1 MDAVAALLGL
11 ADKLAKGEPVGSAVG
26 EIYISFW
33 LRKLRVVSPY
43 VVVSVATEVDSE
55 SPHIGGVFS
64 ETANHEKKRTSAS
77 SITFLVSFV
86 ALVDMHH
93 SSVLGF
99 FSARSHH
106 KASFEKKYYEPNYSS
121 SASWTSSCSQHCRR
135 TTFFALEENSDDGGS
150 RNNIT
155 PLCDLQ
161 TFLRLVH
168 IAHIC
173 LSHSCFVST

>member
-1 MDAVAALLGL
+1 MQREGQWDQQL
-11 ADKLAKGEPVGSAVG
+11 ER
-26 EIYISFW
+26 YISK
-33 LRKLRVVSPY
+33 RKLRLFL
-43 VVVSVATEVDSE
+43 E

-64 ETANHEKKRTSAS
+64 ETAPTMMKKRTSPS

-106 KASFEKKYYEPNYSS
+106 KEYYEPNYSS

-168 IAHIC
+168 IAHKC